1 MMDCSTAKSK
11 IFPLVDGELTPEL
24 RDQLEAHLARCGA
37 CRRLVDLEVAFRE
50 TYVEQLRPDPAPE
63 PVRERVATL
72 LRGLGQGPRAGRGQR
87 RVARLTVCAG
97 AVLLLVVGFGAGI
110 ALQSY
115 TGTRTSLAELA
126 DAAVEQHQKLVRD
139 LLPPDIKDVSPKVA
153 EEWFKK
159 RLAFNVSLPELK
171 TERLHFLGGRIS
183 HLREIEVAAL
193 EYRVDG
199 NNVSLFIIPEEAY
212 RQLRLNDK
220 PRFKV
225 VSHRGY
231 DVVIWRS
238 QGAGYTLVSEIGDRA
253 CLMCHAPEEKLE
265 PLPRPSAHL

>member
-87 RVARLTVCAG
+87 RGARASHCRG
-97 AVLLLVVGFGAGI
+97 AVLLLVVGFAAGI

-126 DAAVEQHQKLVRD
+126 
-139 LLPPDIKDVSPKVA
+139 
-153 EEWFKK
+153 
-159 RLAFNVSLPELK
+159 
-171 TERLHFLGGRIS
+171 
-183 HLREIEVAAL
+183 
-193 EYRVDG
+193 
-199 NNVSLFIIPEEAY
+199 
-212 RQLRLNDK
+212 
-220 PRFKV
+220 
-225 VSHRGY
+225 
-231 DVVIWRS
+231 
-238 QGAGYTLVSEIGDRA
+238 
-253 CLMCHAPEEKLE
+253 
-265 PLPRPSAHL
+265 